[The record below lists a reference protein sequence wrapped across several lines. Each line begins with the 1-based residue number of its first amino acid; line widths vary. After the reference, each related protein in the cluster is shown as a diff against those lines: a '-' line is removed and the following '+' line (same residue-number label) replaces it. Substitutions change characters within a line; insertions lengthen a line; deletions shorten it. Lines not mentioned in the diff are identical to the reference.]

1 VKSLG
6 EPKIIE
12 LVLDVLKPYSP
23 SLPIFASFLGEY
35 TGIER
40 VEVILVE
47 KDVSTESLEVI
58 LHGYDISYDGIKEH
72 MEQQGAVIHSI
83 DKVVVESEE

>member
-1 VKSLG
+1 VESLS
-6 EPKIIE
+6 EPRTIE

-23 SLPIFASFLGEY
+23 SLPSFALFLGEY
-35 TGIER
+35 AGIEC

-47 KDVSTESLEVI
+47 KYVSTESLEVI
-58 LHGYDISYDGIKEH
+58 LRGHHISFDDIKEH